1 TRLVVREAN
10 TISVSS
16 KNSLNFKAR
25 ILPILMKFLYPLAD
39 AVIAVS
45 EGVAKDL
52 TQIIGLPAEKVKVIY
67 NPVITPEIFKKAEE
81 PIKHPW
87 FAPGELPVILGVGR
101 LTKQKDFITLIRA
114 FDIVRKEYPSRLVI
128 LGEGEERPELEALV
142 QELDLEQYVNMPGFV
157 ENPFSYMKK
166 AAVFVLSSRWEG
178 LPNVLIQALAL
189 GIPVVSTACPSGPT
203 EILEKGKLGRLVPVG
218 NEVIMAK
225 AILEELKKQNKSGL
239 NECVQNNIFKRFHI
253 NKITESYLTLIQGMD
268 KYNVD

>member
-1 TRLVVREAN
+1 VSTRLVVREAN

-25 ILPILMKFLYPLAD
+25 ILPLLMKLLYPSAD

-101 LTKQKDFITLIRA
+101 LTKQKDFVTLIRA

-128 LGEGEERPELEALV
+128 LGEGEERPKLEALV
-142 QELDLEQYVNMPGFV
+142 KELGLEQYVYMPGFE
-157 ENPFSYMKK
+157 ENPFKYMKH

-189 GIPVVSTACPSGPT
+189 GTPVVSTDCPSGPR
-203 EILEKGKLGRLVPVG
+203 EILSAGKYGTLVPVG
-218 NEVIMAK
+218 DYDALAK
-225 AILEELKKQNKSGL
+225 AIIINLKLKKERYMVREIVSL
-239 NECVQNNIFKRFHI
+239 FMNEEICR
-253 NKITESYLTLIQGMD
+253 
-268 KYNVD
+268 KYIEVLVV